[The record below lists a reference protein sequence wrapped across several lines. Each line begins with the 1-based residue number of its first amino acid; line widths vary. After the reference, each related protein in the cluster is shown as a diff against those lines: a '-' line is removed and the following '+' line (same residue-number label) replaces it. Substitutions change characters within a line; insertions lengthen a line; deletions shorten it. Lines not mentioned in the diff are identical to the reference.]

1 MPRPRNVAPV
11 LASAIAAGGL
21 AAWLL
26 VFVEE
31 SRCQRGGLAALTA
44 LALLVTLLP
53 SAVAL
58 LTRTAWWV
66 GVLCTGTLLL
76 LLRAAFRPGGVY
88 DCYQRIAG

>member
-1 MPRPRNVAPV
+1 MHRPGNVSPV
-11 LASAIAAGGL
+11 LASAVASGGVS
-21 AAWLL
+21 AWLL

-31 SRCQRGGLAALTA
+31 SRCQRGSLAALTVVA
-44 LALLVTLLP
+44 LVITLVP

-76 LLRAAFRPGGVY
+76 LLLAAFRPGGVY
-88 DCYQRIAG
+88 ECYRISG